1 MADVFVQARR
11 VATVGVIQNTTARRV
26 LAVVVFAVLTALGA
40 HVAVPVPGTQVPI
53 TMQTLFVTLAGA
65 MLGPYLGAAS
75 QVVYL
80 LAGIAGAPVFAMG
93 SGFAYLLGPTGG
105 YLLSYPLAAAL
116 TGVLCGHDRSTAGA
130 RAFARIAVAM
140 LLASA
145 LILTMG
151 WAQLSLLTGDAGR
164 ALRLGVLPFIVG
176 DLLKVMLGAL
186 IALRLR
192 PRTLGRL

>member
-1 MADVFVQARR
+1 MADVFIQARR
-11 VATVGVIQNTTARRV
+11 AARATLIQNTAARRV
-26 LAVVVFAVLTALGA
+26 FAVLVFALLTALGA

-65 MLGPYLGAAS
+65 LLGPYLGAAS
-75 QVVYL
+75 QVAYL

-116 TGVLCGHDRSTAGA
+116 TGVLCGRDRSIGA
-130 RAFARIAVAM
+130 RAFARIALSM
-140 LLASA
+140 LIASA
-145 LILTMG
+145 LILALG
-151 WAQLSLLTGDAGR
+151 WAQLSLLTGNAAR
-164 ALRLGVLPFIVG
+164 ALQLGVLPFIVG
-176 DLLKVMLGAL
+176 DLLKVTLGAL